1 MTLYNN
7 VATIYNEHIKTS
19 KVIIMNTEQ
28 QEKALRLLDRAIQK
42 SVLTFWQKNSS
53 KRAYVKETFLFDAF
67 LRDEG
72 IACDSAYFDLTSLN
86 LCFDNLRAYENKNGV
101 KFAGS
106 EQELVKTAKTLTNK
120 FLSEQMKK

>member
-1 MTLYNN
+1 
-7 VATIYNEHIKTS
+7 
-19 KVIIMNTEQ
+19 MNTEQ
-28 QEKALRLLDRAIQK
+28 QEKARRLLNRAIEK
-42 SVLTFWQKNSS
+42 NVLSFWQKNSS

-86 LCFDNLRAYENKNGV
+86 LCFDNLRAYENKNGL
-101 KFAGS
+101 KFSGT
-106 EQELVKTAKTLTNK
+106 EKELVKTAKTLTNK